1 MLKIQFQSK
10 YLKFCNSSIEIMT
23 NWIIFTYISIITL
36 AIFVQ
41 GSRINDEFFDEVRQL
56 LEQKQQQ
63 QYQNQ
68 RHPQGEFIKHDIEED
83 NGQLEQYRYQNVDSP
98 PKPKEIKGWPSV
110 PLKNIGQITA
120 VSVNPDGNPVIFHR
134 ADRVWTAETFNDTD
148 YYQFMPDGPIQGNT
162 IITLDA
168 RDGSVIEE
176 RGRGLFY
183 MPHGM
188 TIDRLGG
195 NIWLTDV
202 ALHQVFKFKPGHDYP
217 SITLGRRFEPG
228 VSRYHLCKPTSVA
241 VASTGEIF
249 VADGYCNNR
258 VMKFNALGR
267 LIRII
272 PKPPEFL
279 SLQVP
284 HGLTLLEHLDLLC
297 IADRE
302 NMRVVCPKAGLK
314 STRDEGEPAVTIQ
327 EPDLGRVFAVAAY
340 GDLVYAVNGP
350 TSQMI
355 PIRGFT
361 IHPKAE
367 TIIDHWG
374 KFENPHSIS
383 FCPNGSAMYVTEI
396 GPNKI
401 WKFELA

>member
-10 YLKFCNSSIEIMT
+10 YLKFYNSSFKIMT

>member
-1 MLKIQFQSK
+1 M
-10 YLKFCNSSIEIMT
+10 
-23 NWIIFTYISIITL
+23 
-36 AIFVQ
+36 
-41 GSRINDEFFDEVRQL
+41 
-56 LEQKQQQ
+56 
-63 QYQNQ
+63 
-68 RHPQGEFIKHDIEED
+68 
-83 NGQLEQYRYQNVDSP
+83 GQ
-98 PKPKEIKGWPSV
+98 
-110 PLKNIGQITA
+110 
-120 VSVNPDGNPVIFHR
+120 
-134 ADRVWTAETFNDTD
+134 
-148 YYQFMPDGPIQGNT
+148 
-162 IITLDA
+162 
-168 RDGSVIEE
+168 
-176 RGRGLFY
+176 
-183 MPHGM
+183 
-188 TIDRLGG
+188 
-195 NIWLTDV
+195 
-202 ALHQVFKFKPGHDYP
+202 
-217 SITLGRRFEPG
+217 RFEPG
-228 VSRYHLCKPTSVA
+228 VSRRHLCKPTSVA

-258 VMKFNALGR
+258 VMKYNALGR
-267 LIRII
+267 LIRIM
-272 PKPPEFL
+272 PQPPEFL

-314 STRDEGEPAVTIQ
+314 SSRDEGEPAVTIQ
-327 EPDLGRVFAVAAY
+327 EPDLGRVFDVAAY
-340 GDLVYAVNGP
+340 GDLVFAINGP

-401 WKFELA
+401 WKFELV